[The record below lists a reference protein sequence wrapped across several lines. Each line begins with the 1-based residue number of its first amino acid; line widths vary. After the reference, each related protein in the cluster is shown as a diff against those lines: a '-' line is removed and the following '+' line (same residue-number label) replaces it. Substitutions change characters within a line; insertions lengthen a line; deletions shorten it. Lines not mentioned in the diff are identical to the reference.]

1 MKDAIFIQEMLLKGN
16 EAKQKVKNEFSQL
29 SFVQLNWKPN
39 QESWSIGQC
48 LDHLIVADCLY
59 FPVLKKI
66 TEGHYE
72 MNFWETWNPFSGFL
86 GKALAT
92 QVQEKPKKKLL
103 APVLFLPSQSDINQ
117 EIMER
122 FHKHLDS
129 LLEYITG
136 CSKLNIDKIHI
147 TSPASKLITY
157 SLRNAFQLLI
167 QHEHRHI
174 NQAIKVKTTKE
185 FPSPTNQIKV

>member
-1 MKDAIFIQEMLLKGN
+1 MKDVIFIQEMLLKGN
-16 EAKQKVKNEFSQL
+16 EAKQKVKAEFSQL
-29 SFVQLNWKPN
+29 TTTQLNWKPGE
-39 QESWSIGQC
+39 ESWSIGQC

-66 TEGHYE
+66 TAGTHE
-72 MNFWETWNPFSGFL
+72 MNFWETWSPLSGLL
-86 GKALAT
+86 GKVLTT
-92 QVQEKPKKKLL
+92 QVQEKPRKKMI
-103 APVLFLPSQSDINQ
+103 APGVFLPSQSNINL
-117 EIMER
+117 EILER

-129 LLEYITG
+129 LLEYIAG

-157 SLRNAFQLLI
+157 SLRNTFKLVI

-174 NQAIKVKTTKE
+174 NQAIKVKTTKN
-185 FPSPTNQIKV
+185 FPLPL